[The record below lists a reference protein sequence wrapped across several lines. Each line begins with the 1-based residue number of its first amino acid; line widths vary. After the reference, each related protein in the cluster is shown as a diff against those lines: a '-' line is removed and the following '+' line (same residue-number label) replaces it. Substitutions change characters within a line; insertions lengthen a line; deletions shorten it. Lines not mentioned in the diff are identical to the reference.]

1 MSVLL
6 IMIPAALFLAGIGIV
21 AFILAVKS
29 GQFDDLDTPALRA
42 VFDDDDTI
50 ATQTS
55 TADSNG
61 DSTADSDQDIK
72 DNA

>member
-1 MSVLL
+1 MSVLY
-6 IMIPAALFLAGIGIV
+6 IMIPAALVLAGIGIFG
-21 AFILAVKS
+21 FIYAVKS

-50 ATQTS
+50 PPQT
-55 TADSNG
+55 
-61 DSTADSDQDIK
+61 STADSDQDSK